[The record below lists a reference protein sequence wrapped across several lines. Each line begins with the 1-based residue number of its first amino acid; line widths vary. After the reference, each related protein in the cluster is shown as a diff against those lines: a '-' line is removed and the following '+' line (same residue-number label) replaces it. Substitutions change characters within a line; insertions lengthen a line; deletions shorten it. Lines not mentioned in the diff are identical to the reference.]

1 MLLFNKFTSAI
12 DKSLMSEVKER
23 FDEVT
28 LDANSIDRV
37 PSRFL
42 VVPTAEEMDAI
53 SAGADFDEKKGQFVV
68 PEGVDLERFQRW
80 FPQVPPDLISRKNKH
95 LVTKS
100 GRRIEGYKLAED
112 SAEGGDS
119 LAMPLM
125 YAALPLVAAFALLVT
140 QFLGIFAGGFC
151 LLAAIPYLISI
162 AQSEGRGE
170 AYKSGLLL
178 LILPFYAATQ
188 VLSGQIVG
196 LIGTASL
203 VLAFF
208 VIVYTL
214 IGESLQ
220 ATFVYGFGPRFV
232 FALGLSMKL
241 MAVLIAAFVLTMI
254 GAAFGPLAFIFNALA
269 TSIIFGCASMYA
281 LHYSKMESAK
291 RAIQLKINGDLNNV
305 GTQGSEKYALQEQR
319 IAQAERA
326 IEDKSLRIAWGVA
339 RGVQSNKAN
348 PFAPD
353 PDTVMMS
360 SIADLKTGT
369 KVLGET
375 GSGKTESTILN
386 LIQQLKANNEVFDA
400 RQKAKQDIETT
411 KKNGGEA

>member
-42 VVPTAEEMDAI
+42 VVPIAEEMDAI

-125 YAALPLVAAFALLVT
+125 YAALPLIAAFALLVA

-151 LLAAIPYLISI
+151 LLAAVPYLISI

-170 AYKSGLLL
+170 AYKCGLLL

-360 SIADLKTGT
+360 SVADLKTGT
-369 KVLGET
+369 KVFGET
-375 GSGKTESTILN
+375 GAGKTESTILN
-386 LIQQLKANNEVFDA
+386 MIEQVKVNNEVFDA

-411 KKNGGEA
+411 NKKGGEA

>member
-12 DKSLMSEVKER
+12 DKSLTGEVKER

-42 VVPTAEEMDAI
+42 VVPFAEEIDAI

-68 PEGVDLERFQRW
+68 PEGVDLEGFQRW

-140 QFLGIFAGGFC
+140 QFSGISVGAFC

-170 AYKSGLLL
+170 AYKCGLLL

-196 LIGTASL
+196 LIGNASL
-203 VLAFF
+203 ILAVF

-232 FALGLSMKL
+232 FALNLSLKL
-241 MAVLIAAFVLTMI
+241 MGVLVAALILTMI
-254 GAAFGPLAFIFNALA
+254 GTAFGPLALIFNGLA
-269 TSIIFGCASMYA
+269 TAIMFGCASMYA

-326 IEDKSLRIAWGVA
+326 VEDQSLRIAWGVA

-353 PDTVMMS
+353 PETLMMS
-360 SIADLKTGT
+360 SVEDLKTGT
-369 KVLGET
+369 KVMGET
-375 GSGKTESTILN
+375 GSGKTEGSVN
-386 LIQQLKANNEVFDA
+386 PLIQQIKANNEVFDA
-400 RQKAKQDIETT
+400 RKRVAADMAITNK
-411 KKNGGEA
+411 GGEK